1 MNFRLSS
8 RFSTRT
14 GLSNLSKS
22 YIGRTLQVLI
32 TRKREPLSISG
43 YTNHFLRQFS
53 LLGSI
58 VWDFMKGV
66 WALRPVGSC
75 VTVFGSA
82 RLREPG
88 DEYRLARVLG
98 AALAARGLTIMTGG
112 GPGLMEAVSRGAR
125 ESGGRVVGCRIRLSV
140 EQSVKVQLDCHATFR
155 YFFIR
160 KMMMMRNACGFIVLP
175 GGLGTLD
182 ELFEVLTLMQMK
194 KLNERPIVFLGAS
207 YWKPLF
213 GFINSMERCGT
224 IRTDEMALIR
234 RLVLFTDD
242 VQLAVAYVEGQ
253 AGSASQPAAAEKP
266 ERAMSPEKIEATR
279 RKYPVRPDTIQPSS
293 SDAA

>member
-1 MNFRLSS
+1 MNFRLLS
-8 RFSTRT
+8 RSNTRA
-14 GLSNLSKS
+14 GLSKS
-22 YIGRTLQVLI
+22 YIGRTLQVLT
-32 TRKREPLSISG
+32 TRKREPLSITG

-58 VWDFMKGV
+58 VWDFIKGV
-66 WALRPVGSC
+66 WALRPVGSY
-75 VTVFGSA
+75 VTVYGSA
-82 RLREPG
+82 RLLEPG
-88 DEYRLARVLG
+88 DEYRLARALG
-98 AALAARGLTIMTGG
+98 AALAVRGLTIMTGG

-140 EQSVKVQLDCHATFR
+140 EQSVKVQLDCHGTFR

-160 KMMMMRNACGFIVLP
+160 KLMMMRNACGFIVLP

-194 KLNERPIVFLGAS
+194 KLNERPIVFLGAN

-213 GFINSMERCGT
+213 DFIDGMERCGT

-242 VQLAVAYVEGQ
+242 VQLAVAYVDGQ
-253 AGSASQPAAAEKP
+253 GRPASQPAVAEMP
-266 ERAMSPEKIEATR
+266 ARAMNPEKREATGW
-279 RKYPVRPDTIQPSS
+279 KYPVRRDTIQPSS